1 MNIELSRDEQ
11 QCEKEGGKTRELGQK
26 RVHRPGWE
34 QSESGTKAAESQQCT
49 VESSVPL
56 ACDLRQVS
64 PILSLKFFLDK
75 MGMILLVTLSFV
87 GLTYRKTC

>member
-1 MNIELSRDEQ
+1 MISNLKRKGKSLESGGRNMYTAWGGSSQSR
-11 QCEKEGGKTRELGQK
+11 GQK
-26 RVHRPGWE
+26 QQRV
-34 QSESGTKAAESQQCT
+34 
-49 VESSVPL
+49 SSVQSRAQGPL

>member
-1 MNIELSRDEQ
+1 MEMNIELSRDEQ
-11 QCEKEGGKTRELGQK
+11 QSERKGKRL
-26 RVHRPGWE
+26 
-34 QSESGTKAAESQQCT
+34 ESGGRNMYTRG
-49 VESSVPL
+49 VEAVRVGDKSSSSSVQSRAQCPL